1 MRSIGYSTRSVLF
14 HYLGFAL
21 IVGIAGSITGVIAG
35 HLLANWLTENYVK
48 QLNIPII
55 EIEAHWGALIAGLA
69 VGILIPLLSGLLPAW
84 ATTRIQPAE
93 AMRPPAPR
101 TGNRFLM
108 KGLMYL
114 LRPFPYFIKMPVR
127 NIFRN
132 FRRSL
137 FMATGVA
144 SAVILVLVAMSF
156 VDMVDEAFSRQFGEI
171 QRYDAMIHLQ
181 GRGAAS
187 NVSYIASMKG
197 VSAAEPVLEA
207 PYRIRYGDKKVD
219 TSIMGLPQNSAMYHL
234 VTQEGEPVDV
244 SHDGILLPFSF
255 KERLG
260 AKPGDML
267 RLEPLVG
274 TVGETDKRLDG
285 YVWSYMGGRAFLPF
299 REAQKLQRDY
309 GAATGVMVTF
319 QGTPDEEL
327 LKKIY
332 HMPQVASVELSA
344 DFRKM
349 MDEMMGFFWIMIGF
363 MLMMGAS
370 LGAAIIFNGVT
381 VNIMQRTREM
391 ATMRAV
397 GLGDRMLTSMISL
410 ENILIGMLGVL
421 AGIPAGRYVSEAFF
435 NAMSTSAEDVISMTL
450 TLSMRSYIIACG
462 LALVILLVSQ
472 LPAILQIRAQNLAT
486 VTKEWS
492 E

>member
-1 MRSIGYSTRSVLF
+1 M
-14 HYLGFAL
+14 
-21 IVGIAGSITGVIAG
+21 IAG

-197 VSAAEPVLEA
+197 VSAAEPVD
-207 PYRIRYGDKKVD
+207 RK
-219 TSIMGLPQNSAMYHL
+219 
-234 VTQEGEPVDV
+234 
-244 SHDGILLPFSF
+244 
-255 KERLG
+255 
-260 AKPGDML
+260 
-267 RLEPLVG
+267 
-274 TVGETDKRLDG
+274 
-285 YVWSYMGGRAFLPF
+285 
-299 REAQKLQRDY
+299 
-309 GAATGVMVTF
+309 
-319 QGTPDEEL
+319 
-327 LKKIY
+327 
-332 HMPQVASVELSA
+332 SV
-344 DFRKM
+344 
-349 MDEMMGFFWIMIGF
+349 
-363 MLMMGAS
+363 
-370 LGAAIIFNGVT
+370 V
-381 VNIMQRTREM
+381 
-391 ATMRAV
+391 
-397 GLGDRMLTSMISL
+397 
-410 ENILIGMLGVL
+410 
-421 AGIPAGRYVSEAFF
+421 
-435 NAMSTSAEDVISMTL
+435 
-450 TLSMRSYIIACG
+450 
-462 LALVILLVSQ
+462 
-472 LPAILQIRAQNLAT
+472 
-486 VTKEWS
+486 
-492 E
+492 